1 VPSERWGETPVA
13 FVVLR
18 PGSEVS
24 AEELRQ
30 AVNDR
35 LGKVQ
40 RISSIVFLEAL
51 PRSHIGKVLKRELR
65 DGYQRTRAATESRG
79 A

>member
-1 VPSERWGETPVA
+1 
-13 FVVLR
+13 VVLH
-18 PGSEVS
+18 PGKEIS
-24 AEELRQ
+24 AGELRQ

-40 RISSIVFLEAL
+40 RISTIVFLDAL

-65 DGYQRTRAATESRG
+65 DSYQRKLAVTESGG